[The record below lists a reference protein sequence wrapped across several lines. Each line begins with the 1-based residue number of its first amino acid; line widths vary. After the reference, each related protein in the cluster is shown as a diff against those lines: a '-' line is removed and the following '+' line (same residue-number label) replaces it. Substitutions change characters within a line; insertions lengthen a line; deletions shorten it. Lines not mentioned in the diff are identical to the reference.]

1 MLAPLK
7 VKDYMNV
14 LTKLKDDF
22 QFHCRKCCLNCQTY
36 KSNKRCRQ
44 YSQPRP
50 LGLVLLDP
58 SPEALMLGVGP
69 GLVTRTIAAAA
80 AGQQSLLSELTAAAG

>member
-1 MLAPLK
+1 MIAFNGAVCDIVPVK
-7 VKDYMNV
+7 VKDYMIV

-50 LGLVLLDP
+50 LGLV
-58 SPEALMLGVGP
+58 EKFI
-69 GLVTRTIAAAA
+69 TI
-80 AGQQSLLSELTAAAG
+80 